1 MTSSILA
8 IVLVSAAI
16 HALWSMAIKGSGDP
30 LVFNLAQE
38 LAPIA
43 VFLVV
48 LPWVDF
54 QTIPTAIWPLLAGT
68 GAVHAFYFFWMS
80 RAYQYGDLTL
90 VYPIARSTPAFLPLI
105 AVPLFGESISIGGA
119 MGIATVVGGMW
130 LVSLGGEKR
139 GGLRLGAFRT
149 KAVGY
154 ATLTLAATVAYS
166 LLDKQAMTLLAA
178 STWTNP
184 LPRAA
189 FFVIFLGAANAI
201 VFVPLA
207 FARSGMPAADLWRGV
222 KEHLWRATAAAGVS
236 YAGYALI
243 LTALE
248 TAPVS
253 YVVAVRQVSVLFA
266 LLLGVFWLGERPGRL
281 RLIGACAMLTGVV
294 SIAVL

>member
-1 MTSSILA
+1 MTFT
-8 IVLVSAAI
+8 VLVLVLASAAI
-16 HALWSMAIKGSGDP
+16 HALWSLAIKGSGDP
-30 LVFNLAQE
+30 LAFNLAQE
-38 LAPIA
+38 CAPIA

-54 QTIPTAIWPLLAGT
+54 AAIPTAIWPLLAGT
-68 GAVHAFYFFWMS
+68 GAVHALYFFWMS
-80 RAYQYGDLTL
+80 RAYQHGDLTL

-119 MGIATVVGGMW
+119 IGIATVVGGMW
-130 LVSLGGEKR
+130 LVSLGNET
-139 GGLRLGAFRT
+139 GGGFRLGAFRT

-154 ATLTLAATVAYS
+154 ATLTLAATLAYS
-166 LLDKQAMTLLAA
+166 LIDKQAMTLLAA

-189 FFVIFLGAANAI
+189 FFVIFLGAANAV

-207 FARSGMPAADLWRGV
+207 FARSGMPAADLCRSV
-222 KEHLWRATAAAGVS
+222 KEHLWPATAAAGVS
-236 YAGYALI
+236 YVGYALI

-281 RLIGACAMLTGVV
+281 RLIGACAMFTGVV
-294 SIAVL
+294 VIALP